1 MLIATAQITTDSP
14 QRLIT
19 RLCKHWG
26 HKFPVS
32 FDEQRGEI
40 QLGLGP
46 CVLEA
51 QQGSLHVRVQAADN
65 EQLLRLQTIVSEH
78 LQRMAAA
85 PLPVF
90 IWDRQAS

>member
-1 MLIATAQITTDSP
+1 MLIATAQITTDNP

-51 QQGSLHVRVQAADN
+51 HKSSLHVRVQAADN
-65 EQLLRLQTIVSEH
+65 EQLLRLHTIVSEH

-85 PLPVF
+85 PLPEF
-90 IWDRQAS
+90 IWDQQAS

>member
-1 MLIATAQITTDSP
+1 MLSSTAQITTDNP

-19 RLCKHWG
+19 RLCKHWS

-32 FDEQRGEI
+32 FDEQCGEI

-46 CVLEA
+46 CLLEA
-51 QQGSLHVRVQAADN
+51 QQGGLHVRVQAADS
-65 EQLLRLQTIVSEH
+65 EQLLRLQTIVGEH

-85 PLPVF
+85 PLPEF
-90 IWDRQAS
+90 TWDRQAP

>member
-1 MLIATAQITTDSP
+1 MLSSTAKITTDNP

-19 RLCKHWG
+19 RLCKHWS

-46 CVLEA
+46 CLLEA
-51 QQGSLHVRVQAADN
+51 QQGGLYVRVQAADS
-65 EQLLRLQTIVSEH
+65 EQLLRLQTIVGEH

-85 PLPVF
+85 PLPEF
-90 IWDRQAS
+90 TWDRQAP